1 MTKKTKKVLTIIGCV
16 LLCALF
22 LGVGVYAVDALTEWD
37 IKTVNENNIIKVD
50 DYVLEDTKDK
60 DAAIQVD
67 VTEAGEIKVIGENNT
82 DSATE
87 IEVVSVILD
96 KGEYYISSGDKKCDK
111 DTYYL
116 VLKNDAGDEIIA
128 DNDFTVTESTSY
140 TLYIVIQADVE
151 IDTTFSPVL
160 VEGDEAESFF
170 KINLFNN

>member
-22 LGVGVYAVDALTEWD
+22 LGVGVYVVDALTEWD

-50 DYVLEDTKDK
+50 DYVLEDTEDK

-67 VTEAGEIKVIGENNT
+67 VTEDGEIKVTGENNT

-96 KGEYYISSGDKKCDK
+96 KGKYHISSGDKKCDE
-111 DTYYL
+111 DTYY
-116 VLKNDAGDEIIA
+116 VH
-128 DNDFTVTESTSY
+128 S
-140 TLYIVIQADVE
+140 
-151 IDTTFSPVL
+151 
-160 VEGDEAESFF
+160 
-170 KINLFNN
+170 